1 MLNHITIILP
11 RQAFSPYALTS
22 TCCLRLAFSR
32 NRNNLPQIADSCQVE
47 FSEHPWKFSSGKIR
61 QSGKKSGIRNGNR
74 NPALTNPPDKVYCCC
89 NIILLFHILYFLVY
103 YFLYHFQNRLSLKK
117 SWNLN
122 FD

>member
-32 NRNNLPQIADSCQVE
+32 NKNNLPQIADGCQVE
-47 FSEHPWKFSSGKIR
+47 FSKNPTFL
-61 QSGKKSGIRNGNR
+61 NGNIKPKIFY

-89 NIILLFHILYFLVY
+89 NIILLLHIL
-103 YFLYHFQNRLSLKK
+103 
-117 SWNLN
+117 
-122 FD
+122 

>member
-32 NRNNLPQIADSCQVE
+32 NKNTLPQIADGCQVE
-47 FSEHPWKFSSGKIR
+47 FSEHFQKISEGKIR
-61 QSGKKSGIRNGNR
+61 QSGKKSGILNGNI

-89 NIILLFHILYFLVY
+89 NIILLLHIL
-103 YFLYHFQNRLSLKK
+103 
-117 SWNLN
+117 
-122 FD
+122 